1 MAALCVWIGRL
12 LTRCSGPLENSQ
24 PLSGAGEMLD
34 LRRHAAAAP
43 QRRAVV
49 CGNESLTYGELEALA
64 NRIAAVLRSR
74 AL

>member
-1 MAALCVWIGRL
+1 
-12 LTRCSGPLENSQ
+12 
-24 PLSGAGEMLD
+24 MLD